1 MATQGATQ
9 ERTNIKLQEPKKYNV
24 IMHNDDF
31 TTMEFVV
38 EVLVDIFH
46 KSEAEAEALMM
57 TVHKGGKAV
66 IGCYP
71 FDIVVSKVNAA
82 RMRAKAAG
90 FPFKITV
97 EEA

>member
-1 MATQGATQ
+1 MATQGAVK
-9 ERTNIKLQEPKKYNV
+9 ERTNIKLREPKKYNV

-38 EVLVDIFH
+38 QILVEIFN
-46 KSEAEAEALMM
+46 KSETEAESLMM

-66 IGCYP
+66 IGCYSY
-71 FDIVVSKVNAA
+71 DIALSKVNAA
-82 RMRAKAAG
+82 RMRAKNAG

>member
-9 ERTNIKLQEPKKYNV
+9 ERTDIKLQEPKKYNV

-46 KSEAEAEALMM
+46 KSDAEAESLML

-71 FDIVVSKVNAA
+71 FDIAVSKVNAA
-82 RMRAKAAG
+82 RIRAKEAG

>member
-1 MATQGATQ
+1 MATQGAVK
-9 ERTNIKLQEPKKYNV
+9 ERTNIKLREPKKYNV

-38 EVLVDIFH
+38 EILVEIFN
-46 KSEAEAEALMM
+46 KSETEAESLMM

-66 IGCYP
+66 IGCYSY
-71 FDIVVSKVNAA
+71 DIAVSKVNAA
-82 RMRAKAAG
+82 RTRAKAAG

>member
-1 MATQGATQ
+1 M
-9 ERTNIKLQEPKKYNV
+9 V
-24 IMHNDDF
+24 HNDDF

-38 EVLVDIFH
+38 QILVEIFN
-46 KSEAEAEALMM
+46 KSEAEAESLMM

-66 IGCYP
+66 IGCYSY
-71 FDIVVSKVNAA
+71 DIAVTKVNAA
-82 RMRAKAAG
+82 ITRAKAAG